1 MPHALLVVALGL
13 AVLAPAMAG
22 CHGRSDVARA
32 RAEQATAMAEE
43 QAQEASLTSASL
55 DAKDQQREAGEEAQR
70 ARGEMIAAFRL
81 EQSDYRGR
89 LQHTLDLLDGELLHL
104 HRTAGAAARDERA
117 GDLHARRVLLKA
129 DLVAVDRSTEQ
140 DWATL
145 RMKVERDLEAGTPG
159 RQLPPRTDLVPG
171 EAP

>member
-1 MPHALLVVALGL
+1 MARVLLVVALGL
-13 AVLAPAMAG
+13 AALGPAMVG
-22 CHGRSDVARA
+22 CHGSSETARA
-32 RAEQATAMAEE
+32 KAEQATAKAEE
-43 QAQEASLTSASL
+43 QAQEASLTSATL

-89 LQHTLDLLDGELLHL
+89 LQQALDLLDGELVHA
-104 HRTAGAAARDERA
+104 HRTGEAHNGAS
-117 GDLHARRVLLKA
+117 DLRARRALLKA

-145 RMKVERDLEAGTPG
+145 RTKVEHDLAKGAPG
-159 RQLPPRTDLVPG
+159 RQLPPRTETVPG

>member
-1 MPHALLVVALGL
+1 MSRILLVVALGL
-13 AVLAPAMAG
+13 AALAPATAG
-22 CHGRSDVARA
+22 CHGSSDAARA
-32 RAEQATAMAEE
+32 KSDQATAKAEE
-43 QAQEASLTSASL
+43 QAQEASLTSAML

-89 LQHTLDLLDGELLHL
+89 LQQALDLLDGELVNAH
-104 HRTAGAAARDERA
+104 RA
-117 GDLHARRVLLKA
+117 GEAPNGRASDLRARRALLKA

-145 RMKVERDLEAGTPG
+145 RTKVEHDLDAGTPG
-159 RQLPPRTDLVPG
+159 RQLPPRTDAVPG
-171 EAP
+171 EMP